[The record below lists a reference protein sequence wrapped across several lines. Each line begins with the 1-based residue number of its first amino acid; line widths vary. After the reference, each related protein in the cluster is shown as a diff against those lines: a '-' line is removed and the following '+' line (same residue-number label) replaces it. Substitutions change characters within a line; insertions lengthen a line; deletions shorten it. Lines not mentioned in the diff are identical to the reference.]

1 MASEKSQKL
10 ARISFRKINA
20 NDVEIEA
27 RVSRAFSLL
36 FEATAK
42 RIAEKRAGT
51 LVVGN
56 QACFNQ
62 RVSHNDR

>member
-10 ARISFRKINA
+10 ARISFQKMNVSDA
-20 NDVEIEA
+20 EIEA
-27 RVSRAFSLL
+27 RMSHAFSLL

-51 LVVGN
+51 PIVGN
-56 QACFNQ
+56 STCFNQ